1 MARTSA
7 KPANAKPM
15 AKSAG
20 AWARSVEP
28 SARTA
33 SARAMEPKP
42 RTANAKPV
50 AGSNATTGIK
60 SRLATASSKH
70 STAVYWRTACNAAAI
85 CTISAMGTRSINATA
100 NATANTAANTAANAR
115 QLSTSTNATKTT

>member
-1 MARTSA
+1 MARTRA

-20 AWARSVEP
+20 ARTRSVEP
-28 SARTA
+28 SAGTT
-33 SARAMEPKP
+33 SARAVA
-42 RTANAKPV
+42 RTAGAKPV
-50 AGSNATTGIK
+50 AGSNTTTGTN

-70 STAVYWRTACNAAAI
+70 STAVYWRTTRNTAAI
-85 CTISAMGTRSINATA
+85 CTITAMGTKSTNATA
-100 NATANTAANTAANAR
+100 TTVTTNAR